1 MPAQNTTKAATKRL
15 NNLLNKHSANS
26 CTKQFNF
33 IMYEIYLQLVFIS
46 YKPNNRYCIFF
57 FSQIKGKSLID
68 FHLINYRWSEKWKFQ
83 YFFFSEI
90 KQRERER
97 ERERE
102 TCNWTMGRRR
112 GLVVGDE
119 IVDHRAS
126 TSRRREMSSDFEVCV
141 REFSTCELW
150 TKMVFVFVFFILT
163 LFQGLKILGD
173 IFYQGLWQSWLEK
186 CLNSEGKIHAGE
198 LNVFLFF

>member
-46 YKPNNRYCIFF
+46 SKPNNRYWIFF

-126 TSRRREMSSDFEVCV
+126 TSRRREMSSDHRIFWDEL
-141 REFSTCELW
+141 RFWGLCER
-150 TKMVFVFVFFILT
+150 VFVLT

-173 IFYQGLWQSWLEK
+173 IFYQGLWQSCLEK